1 MYLRTRKLPPGGR
14 TRRNSATFLGSFR
27 RTWFVAEA
35 IFYGGF
41 QGMWSVADGCE
52 QATGLIGGNAD
63 DLESGKTKDG
73 GN

>member
-1 MYLRTRKLPPGGR
+1 M
-14 TRRNSATFLGSFR
+14 
-27 RTWFVAEA
+27 AEA